1 MFNTVPLNKMSTN
14 ALLALLAVNTQH
26 VQTMRVRST
35 ALVTLD
41 IMAMELEMMV
51 VNTLMSQV

>member
-1 MFNTVPLNKMSTN
+1 VFNTVPLNKMSTN